1 MPRLGCRPRPRG
13 GGPSSFSPVAHAE
26 TTAPAVAAGGATPS
40 AASPTLYPVSI
51 HQAGPTRV
59 VYRSVDIENRLLD
72 RACGCGCRCAWLM
85 PSVSSSSSSVCVR
98 PRSVVLA
105 FVCVVLVKSVW
116 LRQGNVNGHGVAA
129 VRLVGMDEPDGGG
142 LTNRP
147 PAGYAA
153 CRIELR
159 RAARTTPGCRTRR
172 PRPVCAR
179 SRRGRVNSTAPGTRP
194 RTKLRGARAR
204 RARTGRHIPSRGA
217 AARTPP

>member
-129 VRLVGMDEPDGGG
+129 VRVRLVGMDGHQPSRMAAALPIGRRPA
-142 LTNRP
+142 TP
-147 PAGYAA
+147 PA
-153 CRIELR
+153 
-159 RAARTTPGCRTRR
+159 
-172 PRPVCAR
+172 V
-179 SRRGRVNSTAPGTRP
+179 SS
-194 RTKLRGARAR
+194 
-204 RARTGRHIPSRGA
+204 
-217 AARTPP
+217 